1 QERGRWR
8 VPGERWRGGPC
19 QVCQCLPGGAVRC
32 VPYCPL
38 RHSGCPQGQVLR
50 EGDGGSCCTCGP
62 AGDNATATPPGMMT
76 ALSPSAPAKGSPGY
90 ERGQVE
96 HRDLGV
102 PKAGGRWGPSP
113 VTPLPPAVPSRPE
126 GPPRP
131 PPSGWPRTPPE
142 PPGAAGG
149 THRTATPA
157 EDTPRA

>member
-38 RHSGCPQGQVLR
+38 RDTGCPQGQVLR

-62 AGDNATATPPGMMT
+62 AAG
-76 ALSPSAPAKGSPGY
+76 ALGASPADPSPRSAPSSPT
-90 ERGQVE
+90 
-96 HRDLGV
+96 
-102 PKAGGRWGPSP
+102 AGPG
-113 VTPLPPAVPSRPE
+113 

-131 PPSGWPRTPPE
+131 PPSGWPGSAETPPE
-142 PPGAAGG
+142 PPSAAGDI
-149 THRTATPA
+149 HRTATPPRN
-157 EDTPRA
+157 TPRS